1 MLPQLHSSDISLFRR
16 TRPDREI
23 PWHWPSSIDR
33 ASPARVRSM
42 TVASRPFLRRHLACS
57 TAEVQGAPSPAT
69 PAFPCPTW
77 LRVAPIPE
85 CPRNSPYGRRPEKF
99 VLPTPDL
106 RSLRDHSTRRSS
118 PHGPLPEAPSP
129 RHLRCRQRPGN

>member
-1 MLPQLHSSDISLFRR
+1 MVLQLRSSWLSLLRR
-16 TRPDREI
+16 TRLDREI

-77 LRVAPIPE
+77 VLFARMPE
-85 CPRNSPYGRRPEKF
+85 CPRISLDGWRPEKF

-106 RSLRDHSTRRSS
+106 RSLRDHSTR
-118 PHGPLPEAPSP
+118 
-129 RHLRCRQRPGN
+129 